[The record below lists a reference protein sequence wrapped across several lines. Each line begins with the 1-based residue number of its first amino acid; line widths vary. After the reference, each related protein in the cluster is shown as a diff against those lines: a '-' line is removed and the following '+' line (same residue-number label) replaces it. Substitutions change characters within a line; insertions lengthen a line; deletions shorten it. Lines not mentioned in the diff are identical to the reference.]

1 MRAEVVNREAREF
14 SFVFSRE
21 LVAGGSL
28 SFFDLER
35 ARKLDSGDR
44 WGPIRP
50 VEGLTSVGSA
60 DYASAR
66 A

>member
-1 MRAEVVNREAREF
+1 MKCERRAEAMNREAREF

-35 ARKLDSGDR
+35 ARKLESGGERRGD
-44 WGPIRP
+44 
-50 VEGLTSVGSA
+50 
-60 DYASAR
+60 
-66 A
+66 